1 MVSAGRLVAILA
13 VMALVACG
21 TVEQNSWTFGV
32 AREDAM
38 EIGRLIHASHPNCKI
53 QAFTPHPER
62 NEIYAYTNCK
72 VFVASKVQRRWK
84 LTDKQVIV
92 L

>member
-1 MVSAGRLVAILA
+1 MVSTGRLVGILA
-13 VMALVACG
+13 VVAFAACG
-21 TVEQNSWTFGV
+21 TVEQNSWTFDV

-53 QAFTPHPER
+53 QAFTSHPER

-72 VFVASKVQRRWK
+72 VFVASKVQGRWK